1 MSKSIMYW
9 APLTGSYIELVKN
22 AKIRGLHPTNSSS
35 SNDANLKREYQIS
48 FQDSN
53 EKFLRKFQNLPTR

>member
-1 MSKSIMYW
+1 M
-9 APLTGSYIELVKN
+9 KN
-22 AKIRGLHPTNSSS
+22 AQIRGLHPTNSSS

-53 EKFLRKFQNLPTR
+53 EKFLRKFQNLPTSKVTMAEILQKKFT